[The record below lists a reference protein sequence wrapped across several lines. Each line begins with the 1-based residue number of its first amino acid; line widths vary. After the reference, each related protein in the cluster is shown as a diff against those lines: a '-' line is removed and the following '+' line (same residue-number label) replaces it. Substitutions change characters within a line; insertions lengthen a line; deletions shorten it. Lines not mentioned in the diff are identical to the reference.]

1 MPHLQLAGRGKASQ
15 SWTLPYD
22 GLWERR
28 LFSYWVCCGCVLCVV
43 GMYCVLWVC
52 TVYCVLWVCTV
63 CCGCVLC
70 VVGMYCVL
78 WVCTVYCVLWV
89 CTVCCGCVLCAVGVY
104 CVLWVCTVCCGCE
117 LYGLC
122 VCHGLPV
129 HNPRSHPRYLAPEV
143 IAAGLKTTTP
153 SGPKVRE

>member
-28 LFSYWVCCGCVLCVV
+28 FFSYWVCCGCVLCVV

-52 TVYCVLWVCTV
+52 TV
-63 CCGCVLC
+63 CCGGVLC
-70 VVGMYCVL
+70 VL
-78 WVCTVYCVLWV
+78 
-89 CTVCCGCVLCAVGVY
+89 GVNY
-104 CVLWVCTVCCGCE
+104 MV
-117 LYGLC
+117 C